1 VCLSFV
7 LSDTLHEADNE
18 RGLKMAIGWMTVL
31 AAVPWTEV
39 IKNAPKVAE
48 GAKKL
53 WGTVGSKGGKAASTN
68 VAARQSSD
76 PDVRIVALEATV
88 DELNKQMQ
96 ASAELIKVLAEQNA
110 QLVQHIESNR
120 KRTVVLAVIVLLLF
134 AWLAFI
140 AQGAR

>member
-1 VCLSFV
+1 
-7 LSDTLHEADNE
+7 
-18 RGLKMAIGWMTVL
+18 MAIGWMTVL

-53 WGTVGSKGGKAASTN
+53 WGTVGSKGGKNADTN

-88 DELNKQMQ
+88 DELNRQMQ
-96 ASAELIKVLAEQNA
+96 ASAELIKSLADLNA
-110 QLVQHIESNR
+110 QLVERIELNR
-120 KRTVVLAVIVLLLF
+120 RRMIRLSVIVLLIL
-134 AWLAFI
+134 AWLIYVAV
-140 AQGAR
+140 RTV

>member
-1 VCLSFV
+1 
-7 LSDTLHEADNE
+7 
-18 RGLKMAIGWMTVL
+18 MAIGWMTVL

-53 WGTVGSKGGKAASTN
+53 WGTVGSKGGKSADTN

-88 DELNKQMQ
+88 DELNRQMQ
-96 ASAELIKVLAEQNA
+96 ASAELIKSLADLNA
-110 QLVQHIESNR
+110 QLVERIELNR
-120 KRTVVLAVIVLLLF
+120 RRMIRLSVIVLLIL
-134 AWLAFI
+134 AWLIYVAV
-140 AQGAR
+140 RTV

>member
-1 VCLSFV
+1 
-7 LSDTLHEADNE
+7 
-18 RGLKMAIGWMTVL
+18 MAIGWMTVL

-53 WGTVGSKGGKAASTN
+53 WGTVGSKGGKSADTN

-88 DELNKQMQ
+88 DELNRQMQ
-96 ASAELIKVLAEQNA
+96 ASAELIKSLADLNA
-110 QLVQHIESNR
+110 QLVERIELNR
-120 KRTVVLAVIVLLLF
+120 RRMIRLSVIVLLIL
-134 AWLAFI
+134 AWLIYVAL
-140 AQGAR
+140 RTV

>member
-1 VCLSFV
+1 
-7 LSDTLHEADNE
+7 
-18 RGLKMAIGWMTVL
+18 MAIGWMTVL

-53 WGTVGSKGGKAASTN
+53 WGTVGSKGGKAASTS

-96 ASAELIKVLAEQNA
+96 ASAELIKSLAELNA
-110 QLVQHIESNR
+110 QLVERIELNR
-120 KRTVVLAVIVLLLF
+120 RRMIRLSVIVLLIL
-134 AWLAFI
+134 AWLIYVAV
-140 AQGAR
+140 RTV